1 MMGYP
6 PPEPPPIEDEGHS
19 YAKPNIESSD
29 EIIGRQDVATILGIT
44 VRRVSDAMY
53 RMNPP
58 IPYVRAFRRL
68 FFSKRQIGWWL
79 QQIQDQPDS
88 VAISVRH
95 AKRELK
101 GRS

>member
-1 MMGYP
+1 MSADDRP
-6 PPEPPPIEDEGHS
+6 S
-19 YAKPNIESSD
+19 IESTD
-29 EIIGRQDVATILGIT
+29 EMISRADVAAILGIT

-53 RMNPP
+53 RINPP

-68 FFSKRQIGWWL
+68 FFSKRQVGWWL